1 MPIANSTIS
10 NNSIGNRFLDV
21 VHLISISDAGIGTD
35 TVSLLSSIPIAD
47 SGTGTDTATF
57 TMSLRFNNDLGNNY
71 NWNRHRVGRWGG
83 TDVHDFATQGP
94 SWPTEIQLGSTI
106 LSGQDVNIMIY
117 PLTNKARSIIGQNLE
132 ASLGACSTTTI
143 GGLWV
148 NDVDNIHTINIV
160 LNTTITAGEYWLFR
174 QRT

>member
-1 MPIANSTIS
+1 M
-10 NNSIGNRFLDV
+10 IGQGLTRKMIDDIRSALAGWQ
-21 VHLISISDAGIGTD
+21 LIR
-35 TVSLLSSIPIAD
+35 
-47 SGTGTDTATF
+47 TGTFTASINITGLNGNADKLWQLVITTRHTATF

-117 PLTNKARSIIGQNLE
+117 PLTNKARSIIGQNLV

-148 NDVDNIHTINIV
+148 NDVVIS
-160 LNTTITAGEYWLFR
+160 
-174 QRT
+174 